1 MQWPSV
7 PGSMGLRAQR
17 GRRRRLT
24 RRWGRARPPSV
35 RRSCGCICPL
45 ECTAPFGAV
54 RHGGHESINRRAL
67 IGLLGVTVLAVA
79 ACGSSSTSS
88 PGASSAGASSSTTT
102 AGPPLIA
109 EPTTGVTFSDDFNPD
124 DGNSVAA
131 QMGTRS
137 MVNEPLIEFDQLDPT
152 VSGTHYW
159 LATAYSFQNGGKD
172 LQVTIRKNVKFNDG
186 SAFGPADV
194 AATFNMLM
202 NTAKANVNGVPAQ
215 SAAPTVSGDTVTL
228 HFAAAQ
234 YTSLCT
240 ILGNT
245 FILKA
250 SVATQI
256 AATPTVA
263 IKDPVGTGPFML
275 DNYSSSLIKWKPNPN
290 YWGGKPPESEI
301 ETPSLATNA
310 AASDALVSGQLDW
323 AGNDIPNVYSNYVDL
338 DPQTNHAWFAAGST
352 VTLWFN
358 LNTGNGGATGIGDAQ
373 VRKAVSYGIDRNA
386 LALLGE
392 SGYETAASSS
402 SGLILP
408 AQKPYLPSDGSL
420 TADLSTTG
428 NVPDPATA
436 KTDKLPTG
444 DDVYDILTA
453 DGYTAP
459 TSSSYSATSGYTK
472 GGNCTSNSPTNCWEK
487 GGQDISF
494 SVYDPIAFSDYW
506 EDCALISSELQ
517 ALGMDVTTKA
527 AQGYSDWFSGYSTSA
542 TGWQTLIHW
551 GNGGSIP
558 YVQYEDWFDATQSST
573 SAAYTGMKAFSGD
586 AAAATALTTYA
597 STNPSDTSTI
607 NTTVQSLETIMSTQV
622 PYVPLLY
629 GADWNVFSSANYT
642 GWPNQSHPYMNP
654 SPSDP
659 QMPYILMQL
668 KPVAH

>member
-1 MQWPSV
+1 M
-7 PGSMGLRAQR
+7 
-17 GRRRRLT
+17 
-24 RRWGRARPPSV
+24 
-35 RRSCGCICPL
+35 
-45 ECTAPFGAV
+45 
-54 RHGGHESINRRAL
+54 NRRAL

-88 PGASSAGASSSTTT
+88 PGASSSTTT

-109 EPTTGVTFSDDFNPD
+109 EPTTGVTFSDDFNPYD
-124 DGNSVAA
+124 SNSVAA
-131 QMGTRS
+131 EMGTRA
-137 MVNEPLIEFDQLDPT
+137 MVNEPLIEYDQLDST
-152 VSGTHYW
+152 ASGTHYW
-159 LATAYSFQNGGKD
+159 LASAYSFNSTGTQ
-172 LQVTIRKNVKFNDG
+172 LSVTIKTGIKFNNG
-186 SAFGPADV
+186 TSFGPADV
-194 AATFNMLM
+194 VATYTMLM
-202 NTAKANVNGVPAQ
+202 NPKANVNGMPTQ
-215 SAAPTVSGDTVTL
+215 SSAPTAKGNVVTL
-228 HFAAAQ
+228 TFATAQ
-234 YTSLCT
+234 YTALYT
-240 ILGNT
+240 ILGNE
-245 FILKA
+245 FMLPA
-250 SVATQI
+250 SEANAINT
-256 AATPTVA
+256 TPTMK
-263 IKDPVGTGPFML
+263 ITDPVGTGSFML
-275 DNYSSSLIKWKPNPN
+275 DSYSSSLIKWKPNPY

-323 AGNDIPNVYSNYVDL
+323 AGNDIPNVYANYVDL
-338 DPQTNHAWFAAGST
+338 DPQTNHAWFASGAIE
-352 VTLWFN
+352 TLWFN

-420 TADLSTTG
+420 TGDLSTSG
-428 NVPDPATA
+428 NVPDAVTA
-436 KTDKLPTG
+436 KADKLPTG
-444 DDVYDILTA
+444 DDVYDILTK

-506 EDCALISSELQ
+506 EDAALISSELQ
-517 ALGMDVTTKA
+517 AVGMDVTTKA